1 MIKDPLQIKYAV
13 GLLFVKKL
21 RFRNKTNTVSLKKQY
36 VMEMFSEK
44 LFYLLILALLV
55 VIYLRCKKRTTN
67 NNLSVKK
74 EEFDAGLTE
83 PPSLH
88 PIIDHSKC
96 LGCGSCVLACH
107 EKNVLGVINRK
118 AELIAPTRCIGH
130 GACKDA
136 CPAGAITLVFGTEK
150 RGVDIPMVQ
159 PNFETNVPGIFIAG
173 ELGGMGLIR
182 NAVEQGKQALE
193 SIAGK
198 SNKNGKNGEVLDVL
212 IIGAGPA
219 GFSASLAAMEHKL
232 NCVTLEQESLG
243 GTVSHYPRNKIVM
256 TRPAVLPM
264 FGKTRF
270 TETTKE
276 ELIEFWKDVE
286 KSTSVKINYKER
298 VLKVEREDGYF
309 KVTSEN
315 GTLNSYKSQTVL
327 LAKGRRGTPRKLDVP
342 GEEKPKVVYR
352 LTDPDQ
358 YKSQH
363 VIVVGGGDSALEAA
377 YSISEMPGTTV
388 TLSYRSE
395 AFGRAKKKNRDKVQ
409 KAQEDGGLNVLMKS
423 KVKEIR
429 DNDLLLDYEGQV
441 ITLKNDAVI
450 ICAGGILPTAFL
462 KETGIEVETKRGT
475 E

>member
-1 MIKDPLQIKYAV
+1 MDILIYLLLISLIIIFYLRGKMRVAREN
-13 GLLFVKKL
+13 LFVKKD
-21 RFRNKTNTVSLKKQY
+21 
-36 VMEMFSEK
+36 
-44 LFYLLILALLV
+44 
-55 VIYLRCKKRTTN
+55 
-67 NNLSVKK
+67 
-74 EEFDAGLTE
+74 EFDAGLIE

-88 PIIDHSKC
+88 PIIDRSRC

-107 EKNVLGVINRK
+107 EKDVLGVIDRK

-136 CPAGAITLVFGTEK
+136 CPSDAITLVFGTEK
-150 RGVDIPMVQ
+150 RGVDIPMVH
-159 PNFETNVPGIFIAG
+159 PDFETNVPGIFIAG

-193 SIAGK
+193 SIARK
-198 SNKNGKNGEVLDVL
+198 SNKYGKNGEVLDVL
-212 IIGAGPA
+212 IVGAGPA

-256 TRPAVLPM
+256 TQPAVLPM
-264 FGKTRF
+264 FGKTKF

-276 ELIEFWKDVE
+276 ALMAFWKDVE
-286 KSTSVKINYKER
+286 KSTGVKINYNER
-298 VLKVEREDGYF
+298 VLKIEREDGYF
-309 KVTSEN
+309 KVISEN
-315 GTLNSYKSQTVL
+315 GTLCSYKSQTVL
-327 LAKGRRGTPRKLDVP
+327 LAKGRRGTPRKLNVP

-358 YKSQH
+358 YKTQH

-409 KAQEDGGLNVLMKS
+409 KAQEDGILNVLMKS
-423 KVKEIR
+423 NVKEIR
-429 DNDLLLDYEGQV
+429 DHDLLLDRDGQE
-441 ITLKNDAVI
+441 ITLRNDAVI

-462 KETGIEVETKRGT
+462 KEIGIEVETKWGT